1 MKCQMPRRPQKDVAV
16 IQIITKNSF
25 MRQIDDKTCIRVNC
39 VSHLLSKGLLCLK
52 YMLQMQN
59 AIRHSGSVSESFLDA
74 GAIIRCFQW
83 TTGLLTLQL

>member
-1 MKCQMPRRPQKDVAV
+1 MKCQLPRRPQKGVAV
-16 IQIITKNSF
+16 IYIITKNSF

-39 VSHLLSKGLLCLK
+39 VSPLLSKG
-52 YMLQMQN
+52 LQMQN